1 MAQINKNVEK
11 ESDICQC
18 VVWQHDQ
25 YADTGSKDGF
35 LPETDFGV
43 FFEEHFQRHG
53 RKEVGH
59 HCGLVFGGKGYGQ
72 SSHRV
77 LRAKT

>member
-1 MAQINKNVEK
+1 MAQTNGNREK
-11 ESDICQC
+11 ESDIWQC

-35 LPETDFGV
+35 LPEINFWM
-43 FFEEHFQRHG
+43 FFEEHFQRCD

-59 HCGLVFGGKGYGQ
+59 HCGLVVGGKGCGQ

-77 LRAKT
+77 LRMKT